1 MTNMIE
7 RGLLMTIGAAALTRQ
22 MAESVTEQL
31 IQRGQSTA
39 EEGRQAVDDLVERAK
54 DETRQTKGKLDESL
68 ERTFRDLGLVT
79 REELEDIELKLA
91 QVEHRLSLLEEAQS
105 EAAAAA
111 GEPESKPKKKK
122 G

>member
-1 MTNMIE
+1 MTNIIE
-7 RGLLMTIGAAALTRQ
+7 RGLLMTIGAAALTRE

-31 IQRGQSTA
+31 IQRGQSTT

-54 DETRQTKGKLDESL
+54 DETRQAKGRLDQSL

-105 EAAAAA
+105 EAAAA
-111 GEPESKPKKKK
+111 GEQESQPKKKK